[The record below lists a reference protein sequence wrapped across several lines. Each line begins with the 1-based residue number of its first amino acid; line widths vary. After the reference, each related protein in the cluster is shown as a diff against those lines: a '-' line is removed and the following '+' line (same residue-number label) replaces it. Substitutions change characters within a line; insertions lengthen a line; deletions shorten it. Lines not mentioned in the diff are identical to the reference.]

1 MTNALSLYLDALRFG
16 AALTVFVSHYSTGR
30 ISGGLFWQFDHG
42 RTAVLVFFVLS
53 GFVIA
58 WVSERRERTL
68 EEYGLSRVARLYSVI
83 IPAFV
88 VTAALDSI
96 GKAIDPRLYGP
107 EWGHSMAHPVIDYA
121 LSAAFLGESW
131 TIRVLPGFN
140 VPYWSLNYEAWYYV
154 LFAAAIFLRGRP
166 RIAALI
172 AAALLAGPRILF
184 LLPVWLMGVAAWQ
197 WRAELPRQL
206 GRPLVFVCL
215 AGFIAL
221 EAFGGQRLFW
231 HPSSGWLP
239 PASSGYDFVLGALV
253 ALFIIGLANVQLPMP
268 TARFE
273 RLVRGLAGT
282 SFGLYLLHYPLL
294 NFFGTVMPGPPD
306 GALHRVLVFG
316 LALGG
321 ALGLASLIEPR
332 KGALKA
338 QLRTALHVLLGKPPP
353 PAVARQRLSNR
364 PPEHRVSP

>member
-1 MTNALSLYLDALRFG
+1 M
-16 AALTVFVSHYSTGR
+16 
-30 ISGGLFWQFDHG
+30 
-42 RTAVLVFFVLS
+42 FFVLS

-58 WVSERRERTL
+58 WVSETRERTL

-88 VTAALDSI
+88 LTAALDSI

-121 LSAAFLGESW
+121 LSAVFLGESW
-131 TIRVLPGFN
+131 TIRVLPGSD

-154 LFAAAIFLRGRP
+154 LFAAVIFLRGRP
-166 RIAALI
+166 RIAAVI
-172 AAALLAGPRILF
+172 VAALLAGPRILF
-184 LLPVWLMGVAAWQ
+184 LLPVWLMGVAAWR
-197 WRAELPRQL
+197 WRADLPDQL
-206 GRPLVFVCL
+206 GRPLVVVCL

-221 EAFGGQRLFW
+221 EALGGERLFW

-239 PASSGYDFVLGALV
+239 PDFSAYDFVLGALV

-268 TARFE
+268 KARFE

-294 NFFGTVMPGPPD
+294 NFFGTVVPGPTD

-321 ALGLASLIEPR
+321 ALGLAQPHR
-332 KGALKA
+332 AA
-338 QLRTALHVLLGKPPP
+338 QGIAEGRTAFGASDFLLGKPPP
-353 PAVARQRLSNR
+353 PTAAPQRLT
-364 PPEHRVSP
+364 

>member
-16 AALTVFVSHYSTGR
+16 AAFAVFLSHYSAGR
-30 ISGGLFWQFDHG
+30 ISGGLFWQFDGG

-58 WVSERRERTL
+58 WVSDTRERTL
-68 EEYGLSRVARLYSVI
+68 EAYALSRVARLYSVI
-83 IPAFV
+83 VPAFV
-88 VTAALDSI
+88 MTAVLDSI
-96 GKAIDPRLYGP
+96 GKAIDPRLYGT

-121 LSAAFLGESW
+121 VSALFLGESW

-166 RIAALI
+166 RVAVVIV
-172 AAALLAGPRILF
+172 AALLAGPRILC
-184 LLPVWLMGVAAWQ
+184 LLPVWLIGVAAWR
-197 WRAELPRQL
+197 WRAELPPQL
-206 GRPLVFVCL
+206 GRPLVFLCL

-221 EAFGGQRLFW
+221 QAFGGQQLFW
-231 HPSSGWLP
+231 HPSGEWLP
-239 PASSGYDFVLGALV
+239 PDFSAYDFVLGALV
-253 ALFIIGLANVQLPMP
+253 ALFIVGLANVPLPMP
-268 TARFE
+268 KARFE

-338 QLRTALHVLLGKPPP
+338 QLRSALHILLGKPPS
-353 PAVARQRLSNR
+353 PAVARERLS
-364 PPEHRVSP
+364 

>member
-16 AALTVFVSHYSTGR
+16 AAFAVFVSHYSTRR
-30 ISGGLFWQFDHG
+30 ISGGLFWRLDGG

-58 WVSERRERTL
+58 WVSDTRERTL
-68 EEYGLSRVARLYSVI
+68 EEYGLSRAARLYSVI

-88 VTAALDSI
+88 LTALLDSI

-107 EWGHSMAHPVIDYA
+107 EWGHGMTHPVIDYA
-121 LSAAFLGESW
+121 LSAVFLGESW
-131 TIRVLPGFN
+131 AIRVLPGFN

-166 RIAALI
+166 RIAALVM
-172 AAALLAGPRILF
+172 AALLAGPRILF
-184 LLPVWLMGVAAWQ
+184 LLPVWLMGVAAWRWQ
-197 WRAELPRQL
+197 AELPRQL
-206 GRPLVFVCL
+206 GRPLVGVCL

-221 EAFGGQRLFW
+221 EAFGGEQLFW
-231 HPSSGWLP
+231 HPSGRWLP
-239 PASSGYDFVLGALV
+239 PDFSAYDFVLGALV
-253 ALFIIGLANVQLPMP
+253 ALFIIGLANVRLPMAG
-268 TARFE
+268 ARLE
-273 RLVRGLAGT
+273 RLVRGLAGM

-294 NFFGTVMPGPPD
+294 NFFGTVVPGPPD
-306 GALHRVLVFG
+306 GTLHRVLVFG

-332 KGALKA
+332 KRALKA
-338 QLRTALHVLLGKPPP
+338 HLRSALHILLGKPPP
-353 PAVARQRLSNR
+353 PATARPRLS
-364 PPEHRVSP
+364 

>member
-68 EEYGLSRVARLYSVI
+68 EEYCLSRVARLYSVI

-121 LSAAFLGESW
+121 LSAVFLGESW
-131 TIRVLPGFN
+131 TIRVLPGSD

-154 LFAAAIFLRGRP
+154 LFAAVIFLRGRP
-166 RIAALI
+166 RIAAVI
-172 AAALLAGPRILF
+172 VTALLAGPRILF
-184 LLPVWLMGVAAWQ
+184 LLPVWLMGVAAWR
-197 WRAELPRQL
+197 WRAELPDQL
-206 GRPLVFVCL
+206 GRPLVVVCL

-221 EAFGGQRLFW
+221 EALGGERLFW
-231 HPSSGWLP
+231 HPSGGWLP
-239 PASSGYDFVLGALV
+239 PDFSAYDFVLGALV
-253 ALFIIGLANVQLPMP
+253 ALFIIGLANVQLSMP
-268 TARFE
+268 KARFE

-294 NFFGTVMPGPPD
+294 NFFGTVVPGPTD

-316 LALGG
+316 FALGG

-332 KGALKA
+332 KASLKA
-338 QLRTALHVLLGKPPP
+338 QLRSALHFLLGKPPP
-353 PAVARQRLSNR
+353 PTAAPQRLT
-364 PPEHRVSP
+364 

>member
-30 ISGGLFWQFDHG
+30 ISGGLFWQFDGG

-58 WVSERRERTL
+58 WVSETRERTL

-88 VTAALDSI
+88 LTAALDSI

-107 EWGHSMAHPVIDYA
+107 EWGHSTDHPVIDYA
-121 LSAAFLGESW
+121 LSGVFLGESW
-131 TIRVLPGFN
+131 TMRVLPGFN

-166 RIAALI
+166 RIAAVI
-172 AAALLAGPRILF
+172 VAALLAGPRILF
-184 LLPVWLMGVAAWQ
+184 LLPVWLMGVAAWR
-197 WRAELPRQL
+197 WRAELPHQL
-206 GRPLVFVCL
+206 GGSLLVVCL

-221 EAFGGQRLFW
+221 EAFGGERLFL
-231 HPSSGWLP
+231 HPASGWLLP
-239 PASSGYDFVLGALV
+239 PDFSAYDFVLGALV
-253 ALFIIGLANVQLPMP
+253 ALFIVGLANVQLPMP
-268 TARFE
+268 RARFE

-294 NFFGTVMPGPPD
+294 NFFGTVVPRPPD

-332 KGALKA
+332 KRVLKG
-338 QLRTALHVLLGKPPP
+338 QLRSALHLLRGKPPP
-353 PAVARQRLSNR
+353 PAVARQRPS
-364 PPEHRVSP
+364 

>member
-16 AALTVFVSHYSTGR
+16 SALTVFVSHYSTGR
-30 ISGGLFWQFDHG
+30 ISGGLFWQFDRG
-42 RTAVLVFFVLS
+42 RTAVLVVFVLS

-107 EWGHSMAHPVIDYA
+107 EWGHSTDHPVIDYA
-121 LSAAFLGESW
+121 LSGVFLGESW
-131 TIRVLPGFN
+131 TMRVLPGFN

-166 RIAALI
+166 RIAAVI
-172 AAALLAGPRILF
+172 VAALLAGPRILF
-184 LLPVWLMGVAAWQ
+184 LLPVWLMGVAAWR
-197 WRAELPRQL
+197 WRAELPDRL
-206 GRPLVFVCL
+206 GRPLVVVCL

-221 EAFGGQRLFW
+221 EALGGERLFW
-231 HPSSGWLP
+231 HPSGGWLP
-239 PASSGYDFVLGALV
+239 PDFSAYDFVLGALV

-268 TARFE
+268 KARFE

-294 NFFGTVMPGPPD
+294 NFFGTVVPGPTD

-332 KGALKA
+332 KASLKA
-338 QLRTALHVLLGKPPP
+338 QLRTALHILLGKPPP
-353 PAVARQRLSNR
+353 SAAARQRLS
-364 PPEHRVSP
+364 

>member
-1 MTNALSLYLDALRFG
+1 
-16 AALTVFVSHYSTGR
+16 
-30 ISGGLFWQFDHG
+30 
-42 RTAVLVFFVLS
+42 
-53 GFVIA
+53 
-58 WVSERRERTL
+58 
-68 EEYGLSRVARLYSVI
+68 
-83 IPAFV
+83 
-88 VTAALDSI
+88 
-96 GKAIDPRLYGP
+96 
-107 EWGHSMAHPVIDYA
+107 
-121 LSAAFLGESW
+121 
-131 TIRVLPGFN
+131 
-140 VPYWSLNYEAWYYV
+140 
-154 LFAAAIFLRGRP
+154 
-166 RIAALI
+166 
-172 AAALLAGPRILF
+172 
-184 LLPVWLMGVAAWQ
+184 MGVAAWR
-197 WRAELPRQL
+197 WRAEHPRQL

-239 PASSGYDFVLGALV
+239 PDFSAYDFVLGALV
-253 ALFIIGLANVQLPMP
+253 ALFIIGLANAQLPMP

-338 QLRTALHVLLGKPPP
+338 QLRTVLHVLLGKRPP
-353 PAVARQRLSNR
+353 PAVARQRLS
-364 PPEHRVSP
+364 

>member
-1 MTNALSLYLDALRFG
+1 MTNALSLYLDALRLA
-16 AALTVFVSHYSTGR
+16 AALTVFVSHYSAER
-30 ISGGLFWQFDHG
+30 ISGGLFWQFDGG

-58 WVSERRERTL
+58 WVSDTRERTL

-88 VTAALDSI
+88 LTAALDSI
-96 GKAIDPRLYGP
+96 GKAIDPRLYGL
-107 EWGHSMAHPVIDYA
+107 EWGHSMAHPVIGYV
-121 LSAAFLGESW
+121 LSAVFLGESW

-140 VPYWSLNYEAWYYV
+140 VPYWTLNYEAWYYI

-166 RIAALI
+166 RIAVVI
-172 AAALLAGPRILF
+172 VAALLAGPRVLF
-184 LLPVWLMGVAAWQ
+184 LLPVWLMGVAAWR
-197 WRAELPRQL
+197 WRAELPRRL
-206 GRPLVFVCL
+206 GRPLLIACL
-215 AGFIAL
+215 AAFFGL
-221 EAFGGQRLFW
+221 EALGGERLFW

-239 PASSGYDFVLGALV
+239 PKFSAYDFVLGALV

-294 NFFGTVMPGPPD
+294 NFFGTVVPGPPD
-306 GALHRVLVFG
+306 AALHRVLVFG

-321 ALGLASLIEPR
+321 ALGLSSLIEPR
-332 KGALKA
+332 KATLKT
-338 QLRTALHVLLGKPPP
+338 QLRSGLHFLLGKPPP
-353 PAVARQRLSNR
+353 PAVAQQRLS
-364 PPEHRVSP
+364 